1 MKWGSM
7 QMLIVNTPEGDPRVF
22 ELYGEDVSIGRDR
35 IHDMQL
41 ADASVSRLHAAV
53 VWSGGRYTI
62 EDRGSHNGV
71 FVNEDRVEAGRRLEN
86 GDVIQIGNFEL
97 IYLSGT
103 PPKRFAKLDIP
114 SMQRWYVLGSDTQDE
129 STHQLSRAK
138 MNRLLSARRMLEDGC
153 LVDADG
159 EVIPLGDKEWSLGRG
174 ADVPMGGVFT
184 SRRAAVLSWNG
195 QNHVLRRT
203 GGWQS
208 VAVNGTKVVSCT
220 LEQGDIISIGSS
232 TVTYEVQT

>member
-7 QMLIVNTPEGDPRVF
+7 QMLIVNTLEGDPRVF
-22 ELYGEDVSIGRDR
+22 ELYGEDVSIGG
-35 IHDMQL
+35 I
-41 ADASVSRLHAAV
+41 ASTTCSSLMPACESASCGHCLVGRSLHH
-53 VWSGGRYTI
+53 
-62 EDRGSHNGV
+62 RGPRKPQNGV

-159 EVIPLGDKEWSLGRG
+159 EVPLGDKEWSLGRG
-174 ADVPMGGVFT
+174 ADVPMGE
-184 SRRAAVLSWNG
+184 RL
-195 QNHVLRRT
+195 H
-203 GGWQS
+203 
-208 VAVNGTKVVSCT
+208 
-220 LEQGDIISIGSS
+220 
-232 TVTYEVQT
+232 

>member
-1 MKWGSM
+1 M
-7 QMLIVNTPEGDPRVF
+7 
-22 ELYGEDVSIGRDR
+22 SIGRDR

-41 ADASVSRLHAAV
+41 ADASVSRLHAAI

-138 MNRLLSARRMLEDGC
+138 MNRLLSARRMLEDVAGRC
-153 LVDADG
+153 DG

-174 ADVPMGGVFT
+174 ADVPMSVFT
-184 SRRAAVLSWNG
+184 SAG
-195 QNHVLRRT
+195 QPCSAGTVKIMCC
-203 GGWQS
+203 GAPV
-208 VAVNGTKVVSCT
+208 VAVRRGQWHKGSLCT
-220 LEQGDIISIGSS
+220 LEQGTSS
-232 TVTYEVQT
+232 PSAPAQ